1 MATTVLTRP
10 RWRFTIGSLM
20 IGIAAIA
27 GVLALPGVAGVLA
40 GMLFIVSLI
49 LIGARWLVE
58 GGTRNRPLAA
68 GTFWAVALCINLVAV
83 VCCLSPD
90 NLILGTVF
98 LGMLFI
104 GVPAIVA
111 VGIAWVQL
119 MDRQGA
125 IRPRSP
131 EAGGILVFIL
141 ALLPIFTLGTLWPLH
156 LAFFAARPAFDHLAN
171 QIAAGKTVVFPQ
183 YAGWLRLNG
192 AAVDP
197 VSGAVGLLTE
207 PDTRH
212 PAGFVR
218 VRPGSAASPNTPV
231 HGSDLCVELGGK
243 WSFRQD
249 D

>member
-1 MATTVLTRP
+1 MVVPEGRVRLQSRHFLNDADGWWYQWQESLNRTCRFLNERMR
-10 RWRFTIGSLM
+10 RWQPPF
-20 IGIAAIA
+20 IGIPAIA
-27 GVLALPGVAGVLA
+27 
-40 GMLFIVSLI
+40 
-49 LIGARWLVE
+49 
-58 GGTRNRPLAA
+58 
-68 GTFWAVALCINLVAV
+68 
-83 VCCLSPD
+83 
-90 NLILGTVF
+90 
-98 LGMLFI
+98 
-104 GVPAIVA
+104 A

-131 EAGGILVFIL
+131 EAGGILVFVL

-156 LAFFAARPAFDHLAN
+156 LAFFATRPAFDHLAD

-183 YAGWLRLNG
+183 YAGWFKLNG

-207 PDTRH
+207 PDTSH

-231 HGSDLCVELGGK
+231 HGSDLRVELGGK
-243 WSFRQD
+243 WSYRQD